1 MKAIKDIVRQLIRKH
16 KSNDPFQIAKEK
28 NIIVLFAELGNTLG
42 FYSSYKRVQFIHLN
56 NQLNEKQLRFVCAH
70 ELGHAVLHPKSNT
83 PFLRTNTLLSVEKL
97 EVEANTFAVELL
109 LTDEILNSYRYSD
122 TTIQDIAALC
132 GVPKNLVHLKDYNF
146 FYSNNRTYIR

>member
-1 MKAIKDIVRQLIRKH
+1 MKAVKDAVKDIVRQLIKIH

-28 NIIVLFAELGNTLG
+28 NIIVLFADLGNTLG

-56 NQLNEKQLRFVCAH
+56 NQLNEKQQRFVCAH

-83 PFLRTNTLLSVEKL
+83 PFLRANTLFSVEKL

-109 LTDEILNSYRYSD
+109 LPDEVISQYQNTDITIYDVAEIHN
-122 TTIQDIAALC
+122 
-132 GVPKNLVHLKDYNF
+132 VPKELVHLKNL
-146 FYSNNRTYIR
+146 R

>member
-1 MKAIKDIVRQLIRKH
+1 MKAIKEVVRQLIKTH

-28 NIIVLFAELGNTLG
+28 NIIILFAELGTTLG

-56 NQLNEKQLRFVCAH
+56 NQLDEMMQRFVCAH

-83 PFLRTNTLLSVEKL
+83 PFLRANTLFSVEKL

-109 LTDEILNSYRYSD
+109 LPDEVIYQYRGTDV
-122 TTIQDIAALC
+122 TIYDVAEMHSIPRQL
-132 GVPKNLVHLKDYNF
+132 VYLKNF
-146 FYSNNRTYIR
+146 